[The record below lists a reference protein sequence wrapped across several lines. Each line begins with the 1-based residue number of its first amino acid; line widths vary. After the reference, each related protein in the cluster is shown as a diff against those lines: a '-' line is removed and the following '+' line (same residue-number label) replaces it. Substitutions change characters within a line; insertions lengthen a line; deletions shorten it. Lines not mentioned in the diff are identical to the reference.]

1 MSLHKQTIRTYFF
14 TTLSLLRV
22 VVSTLTELSFT
33 GDDEKL
39 RFCTSLPSFEDLYKV
54 SSYIERRH
62 ISLYKFKEFIII
74 LVKVRLV
81 VLHQDLAYRV
91 RIS

>member
-1 MSLHKQTIRTYFF
+1 M
-14 TTLSLLRV
+14 
-22 VVSTLTELSFT
+22 STLTELSFA

-54 SSYIERRH
+54 YLYVERGH
-62 ISLYKFKEFIII
+62 IYLCKFKEFIII
-74 LVKVRLV
+74 LVKVRLA
-81 VLHQDLAYRV
+81 VLHQDLAYRL